1 MKTTKYTLKA
11 DQPIGIFDSGI
22 GGLTV
27 ANAIKKHLP
36 NEEII
41 YFGDTAHLP
50 YGDKAPYSIKHYST
64 EIAKFLLEKKCK
76 VIVIACNTASSI
88 AYKDVLKVTKN
99 NAILI
104 NVIDPVVEKVHK
116 EAKQNDHIGIIGT
129 KGTIKSGI
137 YRKKLKELNDD
148 LEVSSMATPLLAPMI
163 EEGFINDK
171 ISKTVLESYLTDNKL
186 KDINSIILACTHYP
200 LIKDEI
206 NLFYKGK
213 VMVVDSA
220 DIVGSYVKEQLE
232 FQGLLNKKNKPE
244 HHFFVSDYTNSFE
257 KSTRYFFPE
266 KITLEKAS
274 IW

>member
-1 MKTTKYTLKA
+1 MKTKNNILSKN
-11 DQPIGIFDSGI
+11 QPIGIFDSGI

-36 NEEII
+36 EEEII

-64 EIAKFLLEKKCK
+64 EIAKFLLQKNCK
-76 VIVIACNTASSI
+76 IIVIACNTASSI
-88 AYKDVLKVTKN
+88 ALKDVLKVTEGK
-99 NAILI
+99 AILI
-104 NVIDPVVEKVHK
+104 NVIDPVVEKVNST
-116 EAKQNDHIGIIGT
+116 AKKGDHVGIIGT

-137 YRKKLKELNDD
+137 YRKKLKALNDE

-171 ISKTVLESYLTDNKL
+171 ISKTVLESYLTDAKL
-186 KDINSIILACTHYP
+186 RSINSIILACTHYP

-206 NLFYKGK
+206 NHFYKGK
-213 VMVVDSA
+213 VSVIDSA
-220 DIVGSYVKEQLE
+220 DIVGEYVKEQL
-232 FQGLLNKKNKPE
+232 GKNNLLNNKSNPE
-244 HHFFVSDYTNSFE
+244 HHFYVSDYTTSFE

-266 KITLEKAS
+266 KITLQKAA